1 MALQQSPENHDSI
14 SRKRKSLISFEEKI
28 EKKKKYDEEEG
39 EVVTPRRNF
48 DLIDNFI
55 SAEEE
60 NKLVEDEISNIED
73 VITNWNFDLI
83 FENWISMAGSSE
95 NQQTEI
101 SVTNSDKE
109 WLSLL
114 LGVMELEIYDEI

>member
-1 MALQQSPENHDSI
+1 MELQQSPENHDSI

-39 EVVTPRRNF
+39 EVVTSKRNF
-48 DLIDNFI
+48 HSIDNFV

-60 NKLVEDEISNIED
+60 KLVEDEILNIED

-95 NQQTEI
+95 NRQTEI
-101 SVTNSDKE
+101 SVTSSDKK

-114 LGVMELEIYDEI
+114 LGVTESEIYDEI

>member
-1 MALQQSPENHDSI
+1 MDLQQSPENHDSI
-14 SRKRKSLISFEEKI
+14 SRKRKSLISFGEKI
-28 EKKKKYDEEEG
+28 EKKKKYDEEEE
-39 EVVTPRRNF
+39 EVVISKRNF
-48 DLIDNFI
+48 V

-60 NKLVEDEISNIED
+60 EKLVEDEISNIED

-83 FENWISMAGSSE
+83 FENWKSMAGSSE

-101 SVTNSDKE
+101 SVTNSHKE

-114 LGVMELEIYDEI
+114 LGVTELEIYDEI

>member
-14 SRKRKSLISFEEKI
+14 SRKRKSLISFEEII
-28 EKKKKYDEEEG
+28 EKKKKYDEEEE
-39 EVVTPRRNF
+39 EVVTSKRNF
-48 DLIDNFI
+48 DSIDNFI

-60 NKLVEDEISNIED
+60 KLVEDEILNIED

-95 NQQTEI
+95 NRQTEI
-101 SVTNSDKE
+101 SVTSSDKK

-114 LGVMELEIYDEI
+114 LGVTESEIYDEI